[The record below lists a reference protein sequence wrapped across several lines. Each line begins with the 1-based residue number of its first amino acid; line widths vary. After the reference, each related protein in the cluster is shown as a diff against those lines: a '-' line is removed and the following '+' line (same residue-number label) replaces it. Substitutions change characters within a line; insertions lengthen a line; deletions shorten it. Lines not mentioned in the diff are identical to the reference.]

1 MRRSRSPQDTGAPV
15 TAPCPQTFAVGN
27 RRLGVGQPMF
37 LVVEIGINH
46 NGDMD
51 LARRTIDAASASG
64 ADGVKFQNFVTED
77 FVLDRRLTYDYISQG
92 RQVTESQYEMF
103 KRCELRPGQLA
114 RLKEHCESAG
124 LVCFSTPSSEAGVV
138 ELAELKVP
146 LLKNGSD
153 YLTHLPV
160 VRAMA
165 ATGIPTVLS
174 TGMATLA
181 EIASAVEAFRQ
192 AGGRDLILLH
202 CTSSYPT
209 PPEDTNLRKIPT
221 LAAAFGCPIG
231 FSDHTEGITAAL
243 GALAL
248 GACIL
253 EKHFTLDRNLPG
265 PDHRF
270 SATPAEFVEL
280 AHAVRRLEEQL
291 GQSAIGPTPSEEL
304 GRTAFRISCA
314 AARDMAAGERITAGD
329 ILFLRPGRGIPPAQA
344 YLLTGRKLAR
354 AKAGGEVFTAE
365 DLD

>member
-1 MRRSRSPQDTGAPV
+1 MTGAPV
-15 TAPCPQTFAVGN
+15 NAPCPQTVTAGN
-27 RRLGVGQPMF
+27 RRLGSGQPMF
-37 LVVEIGINH
+37 LVAEIGINH

-51 LARRTIDAASASG
+51 LARRTIDAAAASG

-77 FVLDRRLTYDYISQG
+77 FILDRRLTYDYISQG
-92 RQVTESQYEMF
+92 REVTESQFDMF
-103 KRCELRPGQLA
+103 KRCELRPGQLGQ
-114 RLKEHCESAG
+114 LKEHCESAG
-124 LVCFSTPSSEAGVV
+124 LVCFSTPSSVAGVV
-138 ELAELKVP
+138 ELAQLKAP

-181 EIASAVEAFRQ
+181 EIAAAVDAFRQ
-192 AGGRDLILLH
+192 AGGSDLILLH

-209 PPEDTNLRKIPT
+209 PPEDANLRKIPT
-221 LAAAFGCPIG
+221 LASAFGCPIG
-231 FSDHTEGITAAL
+231 FSDHTEGVTAAL

-248 GACIL
+248 GACML

-270 SATPAEFVEL
+270 SADPAEFAAL
-280 AHAVRRLEEQL
+280 THAVRRLEEQL
-291 GQSAIGPTPSEEL
+291 GQSAIGPTASEQL
-304 GRTAFRISCA
+304 GRAAFRISCA
-314 AARDMAAGERITAGD
+314 AARDLAAGERLTARD
-329 ILFLRPGRGIPPAQA
+329 ILFLRPGSGIPPAQA
-344 YLLTGRKLAR
+344 DLLSGRKLAR
-354 AKAGGEVFTAE
+354 PKAAGEVFTAG